1 MRLPVLL
8 LAAAILP
15 LAACNKPAEPAT
27 ALPLPS
33 SSSTATTPAPAP
45 AGVVKDENSYAEPNT
60 VVIKDLALDL
70 AVDFQKKVL
79 TGNAVLDLTWKDK
92 AALALVLDTRDLV
105 IAKVEASNDGKE
117 WTAVPH
123 ELAAADKIYGS
134 KLTITLPS
142 QMPKVRITY
151 STAPTASGLQWMTPA
166 MTLGKKTPFM
176 FSQSQAI
183 HARSWVPLQD
193 TPGVRFTYAAH
204 ITTPKDVM
212 AVMSADNDPKGAR
225 DGDYSF
231 SMPQPIPSYLLAIA
245 AGDLVFRPVSER
257 SGVWAEPAMADKA
270 AKEFEDTEKMIKTAE
285 QLYGPYRWG
294 RYDVLVLP
302 PSFPFGGMENP
313 RLTFATPTVIVGDKS
328 LVSLIAHELAHSWS
342 GNLVTN
348 SSWKDMW
355 LNEGFTSYVENR
367 ITEAVYGQDLAQM
380 EFVIAQNGLKDEMKS
395 LDPKLQLLALAPLT
409 GLDPD
414 DALTGVPYTKGQW
427 FLSFLETR
435 YGRAT
440 FDAFVRKWFDDHAF
454 TSQDT
459 AEFER
464 FLKSELMDKN
474 PGKATPE
481 EVHAWLH
488 EPGIPSFATAAVA
501 PRFEAVD
508 EARTHWLAGHIT
520 PADIDSASWGTQEW
534 IRFLEGMPETI
545 TVAQATELDAAYH
558 FTGTPNAELAQRWY
572 PLTIRSGYAPARPAI
587 EQFVIGIGRRKLI
600 LPIYTELAKTPE
612 NLAFARAAFA
622 KARPAMH
629 PITIASVDALL
640 ADKKAK

>member
-1 MRLPVLL
+1 
-8 LAAAILP
+8 
-15 LAACNKPAEPAT
+15 
-27 ALPLPS
+27 
-33 SSSTATTPAPAP
+33 
-45 AGVVKDENSYAEPNT
+45 
-60 VVIKDLALDL
+60 
-70 AVDFQKKVL
+70 
-79 TGNAVLDLTWKDK
+79 
-92 AALALVLDTRDLV
+92 
-105 IAKVEASNDGKE
+105 
-117 WTAVPH
+117 
-123 ELAAADKIYGS
+123 
-134 KLTITLPS
+134 
-142 QMPKVRITY
+142 
-151 STAPTASGLQWMTPA
+151 

-176 FSQSQAI
+176 FSQSEAI

-212 AVMSADNDPKGAR
+212 AVMSADNDPKAPR

-231 SMPQPIPSYLLAIA
+231 SMPQPVPSYLMAIA

-367 ITEAVYGQDLAQM
+367 ITEAVYGQDMAQM
-380 EFVIAQNGLKDEMKS
+380 EFVIAQKGLKDEMAG

-409 GLDPD
+409 GMDPD
-414 DALTGVPYTKGQW
+414 EALTGVPYTKGQW

-440 FDAFVRKWFDDHAF
+440 FDAFLRKWFDDHAF
-454 TSQDT
+454 TSQDS

-464 FLKSELMDKN
+464 FLKAELMDKN

-481 EVHAWLH
+481 EIQAWLH
-488 EPGIPSFATAAVA
+488 EPGIPSFAVAAVA
-501 PRFEAVD
+501 PRFEKID
-508 EARTHWLAGHIT
+508 EAQTHWLAGHVAA
-520 PADIDSASWGTQEW
+520 ADLDSAGWGTQEW
-534 IRFLEGMPETI
+534 VRFLEDMPEKI
-545 TVAQATELDAAYH
+545 SVAQATELDAAFH
-558 FTGTPNAELAQRWY
+558 FTGTANAEIAQRWY

-587 EQFVIGIGRRKLI
+587 EQFLIGIGRRKLI
-600 LPIYTELAKTPE
+600 LPIYGELAKTPE
-612 NLAFARAAFA
+612 NLAFARATFA
-622 KARPAMH
+622 KARPGMH
-629 PITIASVDALL
+629 PITIGSVEALL
-640 ADKKAK
+640 ADKKK